1 MNHKLPF
8 PELVEEMAQYYDTKV
23 MVEKKRAYVGIDNGV
38 SGSIGIIYEDGA
50 YEFHQTPVKKVLDY
64 TKEKKYINRIEGAS
78 LIQLLSG
85 LGRGSMVMVER
96 PMVNPSR
103 FVPTMS
109 AIRAYEATIT
119 ILETLGLP
127 YEVIDS
133 KSFQKLYLPIG
144 IKGDDLKPAS
154 LEVGN
159 RLFPETKA
167 NKHKDRDGMLIAA
180 YCKQKHK

>member
-1 MNHKLPF
+1 MF
-8 PELVEEMAQYYDTKV
+8 C
-23 MVEKKRAYVGIDNGV
+23 GIDNGI
-38 SGSIGIIYEDGA
+38 SGSIGIIYEDGT

-64 TKEKKYINRIEGAS
+64 TKEKKYVNRIDGAK
-78 LIQLLSG
+78 LKEILNKAAV
-85 LGRGSMVMVER
+85 GSMVMLER

-119 ILETLGLP
+119 ILEDLNLP
-127 YEVIDS
+127 YEIIDS
-133 KSFQKLYLPIG
+133 KQFQKLYIPTG
-144 IKGDDLKPAS
+144 VKGDDLKPAS

-159 RLFPETKA
+159 RLFPETKP

-180 YCKQKHK
+180 YCKQKHR